1 MWARGVAQYE
11 GLNLSSQDQGENQT
25 HSLRACNPNDPPGR
39 CGVETGSS
47 EAEQPACLAYAAENS
62 KDSIS
67 NAGEGKDQPRVV
79 I

>member
-1 MWARGVAQYE
+1 MAQYE
-11 GLNLSSQDQGENQT
+11 DLNLRFQNQGGNQT
-25 HSLRACNPNDPPGR
+25 HSLRACNLNDPLGR
-39 CGVETGSS
+39 CGVEIGSS
-47 EAEQPACLAYAAENS
+47 EAKQPASLAYAAAENN

>member
-1 MWARGVAQYE
+1 MAQYE
-11 GLNLSSQDQGENQT
+11 GLNLSSQEQGENQT

-47 EAEQPACLAYAAENS
+47 EAEQPACRAYAAENS
-62 KDSIS
+62 KDSKDGIS